1 MSIDAREPVNRLAE
15 EEEALREVAR
25 LMLSWA
31 ARLGEDSRVSLA
43 FERAAAFFLLTA
55 PR

>member
-1 MSIDAREPVNRLAE
+1 MSIDAREPLDLVAE
-15 EEEALREVAR
+15 EEQALREVAR
-25 LMLSWA
+25 LMLSWS

-43 FERAAAFFLLTA
+43 FERAAAYFLLTA